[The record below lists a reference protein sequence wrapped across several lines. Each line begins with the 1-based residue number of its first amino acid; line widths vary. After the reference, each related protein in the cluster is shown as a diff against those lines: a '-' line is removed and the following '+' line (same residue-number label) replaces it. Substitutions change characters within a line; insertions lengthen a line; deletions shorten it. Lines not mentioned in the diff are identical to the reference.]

1 MSAPIPEPYTLEH
14 LLEIIH
20 TRYPAGT
27 DTSMV
32 ELAYEFARDAHG
44 DQYRI
49 SGEPY
54 IVHPTAAAIKLA
66 TMNVEIPVIVAA
78 LLHDVPEDTERTFE
92 DIRREFG
99 DDVAEMVAGVTK
111 LGKVQYRGLDR
122 YTENLRKMFYAMAS
136 DVRTIFIKFADRLHN
151 MLTLDAIPEPKR
163 RRIAKEVLE
172 IYAPIANRLGMG
184 EFKGQFEDL
193 AFRYVYPEEYQR
205 VKRLREQNLK
215 MREKNLEK
223 TIKRISQDLA
233 AESITPIEIHGRVK
247 RLYSLYQKLARY
259 DNDVT
264 RIYDLVAIRVIL
276 PKVADCYSALGIIH
290 RNWKPLKGRIKDYIA
305 QPKPNGYQS
314 LHSTIFGEG
323 GYIMELQIRT
333 LEMHESAEYGIP
345 AHWRYKDDNLQE
357 KKNMRWLKELVRV
370 QEDLKDKEEFFEHL
384 EEVKLDAFSDR
395 IFVFTPKGDA
405 INLSKGATPV
415 DFAYAIHTEI
425 GNKCVASWVNDK
437 IVNLDT
443 ELKSGDICD
452 IVIDKNRKGPNPDWL
467 LFVKSRHA
475 RDKIKDA
482 TRHTMRGWFM
492 GRRDVHSRRKRVRE
506 NRTP

>member
-163 RRIAKEVLE
+163 
-172 IYAPIANRLGMG
+172 PP
-184 EFKGQFEDL
+184 L
-193 AFRYVYPEEYQR
+193 AQ
-205 VKRLREQNLK
+205 
-215 MREKNLEK
+215 
-223 TIKRISQDLA
+223 
-233 AESITPIEIHGRVK
+233 
-247 RLYSLYQKLARY
+247 
-259 DNDVT
+259 
-264 RIYDLVAIRVIL
+264 
-276 PKVADCYSALGIIH
+276 
-290 RNWKPLKGRIKDYIA
+290 
-305 QPKPNGYQS
+305 
-314 LHSTIFGEG
+314 
-323 GYIMELQIRT
+323 
-333 LEMHESAEYGIP
+333 
-345 AHWRYKDDNLQE
+345 
-357 KKNMRWLKELVRV
+357 
-370 QEDLKDKEEFFEHL
+370 
-384 EEVKLDAFSDR
+384 
-395 IFVFTPKGDA
+395 
-405 INLSKGATPV
+405 
-415 DFAYAIHTEI
+415 
-425 GNKCVASWVNDK
+425 
-437 IVNLDT
+437 
-443 ELKSGDICD
+443 
-452 IVIDKNRKGPNPDWL
+452 
-467 LFVKSRHA
+467 
-475 RDKIKDA
+475 
-482 TRHTMRGWFM
+482 
-492 GRRDVHSRRKRVRE
+492 
-506 NRTP
+506 